1 LKIKD
6 QENAAKTIRK
16 GFHDEISIS
25 GGEPRHQ
32 LAFAFHRLLC
42 TPADE
47 KDAGRW
53 AKFNEDLTNQKGSL
67 GRNPVIGDRLVTE
80 DLAPLQRAG
89 FERLA
94 QSYNDEIGISRAPVL
109 PISTTQRRRGN
120 ASKGARALLR

>member
-1 LKIKD
+1 MLDLDLQLKIKD

-16 GFHDEISIS
+16 GFHDEICIS

-53 AKFNEDLTNQKGSL
+53 AKFNEDLTNQKGKIWEEIQSL
-67 GRNPVIGDRLVTE
+67 ETGWSPKNSRRLSAPVRKTGPV
-80 DLAPLQRAG
+80 LQR
-89 FERLA
+89 
-94 QSYNDEIGISRAPVL
+94 
-109 PISTTQRRRGN
+109 
-120 ASKGARALLR
+120 

>member
-1 LKIKD
+1 MTKFVSLAVNQDINLRLHFTDYFAHLLMKRTL
-6 QENAAKTIRK
+6 AA
-16 GFHDEISIS
+16 GQS
-25 GGEPRHQ
+25 
-32 LAFAFHRLLC
+32 
-42 TPADE
+42 
-47 KDAGRW
+47 
-53 AKFNEDLTNQKGSL
+53 FNEDLTNQKGSL